1 MKKLLALFFISLSL
15 GSFAQSNL
23 TNNAVFNLKDSRN
36 TNVYRFAYLN
46 NTDSIA
52 TMDSVGLRVIRPMR
66 FKGRTT
72 AQRPAFAVEGM
83 MGYNTDS
90 LKLEYY
96 DGAAWQSLGT
106 STATTY
112 SSGSGLTL
120 TAGQFKLGGSL
131 SENLSLNTTGAYTVS
146 FTDGTTPMIYIDA
159 NERVSIKG
167 TNNGGYDFFINGQ
180 FGASSGTGSLYFN
193 GATNLTYSAGS
204 ASATWRIQG
213 NSKYFVHNVGT
224 NGYLFYP
231 STDNTLEYKIQEVGG
246 ANIFGIDFANKKV
259 KLHAV
264 PASSSPYS
272 ILFKQSDSS
281 VSQLAF
287 TGSTSDYLRADG
299 TFATPPGGSGLP
311 SQTGNAGKYLTTDG
325 TNASWATVSGGG
337 ATDLSASYSASD
349 VTVASST
356 GLDATIN
363 AATTSNAGVM
373 SAAMKVKLDSTI
385 TSITLSQDSITVF
398 KRADGTEA
406 FRDTLTTFYFTK
418 SIVEVGGNQAQLVN
432 DETSPGNNEYYGTDG
447 SGTKG
452 FFANVDNMTDYHA
465 ALEALGSTHKAQT
478 VGFPLQYCNTS
489 SGLTDNQIRYT
500 AVYLNKA
507 QTLTG
512 VKVYV
517 RTAGNYTGDQ
527 TNAVALYSYSGGTM
541 TKVAESANTAT
552 LWTSAANAIQTIA
565 FSSTYAAQPGIYY
578 VGILYNNS
586 AQTTA
591 PALATGTA
599 LNNLA
604 MASLDF
610 TNSAKLYGTVN
621 TQNSFP
627 ATQAM
632 SGVTGATA
640 PTWVAVY

>member
-1 MKKLLALFFISLSL
+1 MKKLLALILILFSL
-15 GSFAQSNL
+15 GGYAQSNL

-46 NTDSIA
+46 STDSIA

-96 DGAAWQSLGT
+96 DGAAWQSLGI

-112 SSGSGLTL
+112 TAGSGLTL
-120 TAGQFKLGGSL
+120 TAGQFKLGSTL
-131 SENLSLNTTGAYTVS
+131 SENLSLNTGGTYTVS
-146 FTDGTTPMIYIDA
+146 LTDGVTPMLYIDA

-167 TNNGGYDFFINGQ
+167 TNNSGYDFFINGQ
-180 FGASSGTGSLYFN
+180 FGAASGTGGLYFN
-193 GATNLTYSAGS
+193 GATSLIYTAGTADMAIRLTGRSKEFRHS
-204 ASATWRIQG
+204 I
-213 NSKYFVHNVGT
+213 NSTAYVFRPN
-224 NGYLFYP
+224 
-231 STDNTLEYKIQEVGG
+231 TDNTLLYQIQNVAGEIISSV
-246 ANIFGIDFANKKV
+246 DFANKKV
-259 KLHAV
+259 SFNYT

-272 ILFKQSDSS
+272 ILLKQSDSS

-337 ATDLSASYSASD
+337 ATDISASYSASD

-363 AATTSNAGVM
+363 AATSSNAGVM

-432 DETSPGNNEYYGTDG
+432 DEASPGNNEYYGTDA

-452 FFANVDNMTDYHA
+452 FFANVDGMTDYHA

-478 VGFPLQYCNTS
+478 VGIPLQYANTS
-489 SGLTDNQIRYT
+489 SNLTDNQIRYT

-517 RTAGNYTGDQ
+517 RVAGNYTGDQ
-527 TNAVALYSYSGGTM
+527 TNAIALYSYSGGTM

-552 LWTSAANAIQTIA
+552 LWTSTANAIQTIA

-591 PALATGTA
+591 PALATGVA
-599 LNNLA
+599 LNNAA
-604 MASLDF
+604 MAALDF
-610 TNSAKLYGTVN
+610 TNSAKLYGTVA

-640 PTWVAVY
+640 PTWVALY